1 MPILEVEDLSFSYG
15 RAKVLDTVSM
25 HVDAG
30 EIVTLIGPNGAGKS
44 TLLNVVCRALRLRAG
59 TVRLNGHNTGSWSQA
74 QMVKRGCLLVPEG
87 RQVFGA
93 LTVHDNLLLG
103 RFARR
108 RQDGLK
114 TELQRVNDLFPQL
127 HQRAKQPAG
136 TLSGGE
142 QQMLAIGRALMGKP
156 TVMLLDEPSL
166 GLSPQLVSH
175 IMAALSQLRDEGLTI
190 LLVEQNA
197 HAALQLADRGY
208 LLQTGTILTSGTS
221 QELASDPAVRHVYL
235 GAAAET
241 VGDAARRNT

>member
-1 MPILEVEDLSFSYG
+1 MPILEVENLSFSYG
-15 RAKVLDTVSM
+15 RARVLDKVSA

-44 TLLNVVCRALRLRAG
+44 TLLNVICRALRLRQG
-59 TVRLNGHNTGSWSQA
+59 TVRLDGQDTGSLSQA

-93 LTVHDNLLLG
+93 LSVQDNLLLG

-108 RQDGLK
+108 REDGLK
-114 TELQRVNDLFPQL
+114 TELQRVYDLFPRL
-127 HQRAKQPAG
+127 RERAKQSAG

-175 IMAALSQLRDEGLTI
+175 IMDVLSRLRDEGLTI

-197 HAALQLADRGY
+197 HAALQLADRAY
-208 LLQTGTILTSGTS
+208 LLQTGTILAAGTS
-221 QELASDPAVRHVYL
+221 EELASDPAVRHVYL
-235 GAAAET
+235 GAAAE
-241 VGDAARRNT
+241 AAGSQPFTK